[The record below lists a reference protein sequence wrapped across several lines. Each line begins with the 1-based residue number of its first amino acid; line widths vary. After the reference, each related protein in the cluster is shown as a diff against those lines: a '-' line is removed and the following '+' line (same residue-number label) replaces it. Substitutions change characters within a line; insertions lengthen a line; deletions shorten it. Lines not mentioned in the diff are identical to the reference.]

1 MLQSPLL
8 TFRGSRR
15 AFTCRQ
21 KTHIHILRFHN
32 VNKETRRTGKKK
44 KKHWGFVFTH
54 MTEFRE
60 KKSNWK
66 WVMSMLNMG
75 LVWSFSFAQKCSN
88 LTVWDVTSQCFIAWL
103 LVSQHLWATWF
114 IFLCV
119 AISHPS
125 IPLTALPTHFSP
137 SLWLWHYNVLY
148 VPAIYKRTKWLE
160 IYLTFLFP
168 WKNPSSGLHRE

>member
-8 TFRGSRR
+8 TFRGSRH

-114 IFLCV
+114 IFVCCYI
-119 AISHPS
+119 ASFHPPYGPPHTLFSFSLALALQCS
-125 IPLTALPTHFSP
+125 ICTSNL
-137 SLWLWHYNVLY
+137 
-148 VPAIYKRTKWLE
+148 
-160 IYLTFLFP
+160 
-168 WKNPSSGLHRE
+168 